1 MQLLKEEESVRY
13 GKVIRRRGNAQR
25 KPHAWAHD
33 ANLTTTPRKMPTT
46 RMHQPRHHRFRVSRR
61 LRACDLAETQ
71 RSFTGR
77 QTRTGASYKASE
89 RAKRQEDQRKIPEA
103 QNYARKRLKLVAL
116 PVSNFGARIRPQ
128 NKNRQKKTNRE
139 GSAFFLHNAD
149 RKTALKTGP
158 SDPSSGQSDG
168 ITLRKLNA

>member
-1 MQLLKEEESVRY
+1 LQILKEEERVHY
-13 GKVIRRRGNAQR
+13 GSVIRRRGNAQR
-25 KPHAWAHD
+25 KTHAWAHN

-103 QNYARKRLKLVAL
+103 QNYARKRVKL

-128 NKNRQKKTNRE
+128 NKNREKKR
-139 GSAFFLHNAD
+139 
-149 RKTALKTGP
+149 TGRVRLFSCTTRTGKQP
-158 SDPSSGQSDG
+158 S
-168 ITLRKLNA
+168 KLGPATRVVDSLTG